1 MAISSV
7 EVAAFHLSSKVM
19 DHPSIGRKRS
29 VYFGFF
35 IVLAATL
42 LIFIFGEDN
51 KIPLFLI
58 FVIIKFV
65 ITSTF
70 MVLPPLSRPYIL
82 IPQRYTKL

>member
-42 LIFIFGEDN
+42 LIFIFG
-51 KIPLFLI
+51 
-58 FVIIKFV
+58 
-65 ITSTF
+65 
-70 MVLPPLSRPYIL
+70 
-82 IPQRYTKL
+82 